1 MRIAICDDN
10 NDYINTI
17 ENYIERLKTP
27 ATEWDSYESGE
38 NLVFAYTDNNER
50 YDVIF
55 LDMEMKELNGIETAN
70 KIRDIDEHVIIVFI
84 TSYTEYMKDSFKC
97 SPFRFLV
104 KPVDFNEFQE
114 VFYDICKKLKKQ
126 RKTFAF
132 TENKTRVRLF
142 CDDIIYCE
150 SQDHWIRICTKE
162 HTYRICKAL
171 TDLHELLDKEI
182 IYRVHKSFLINFQ
195 YVKSIKENDIQL
207 YHCDRL
213 IPISRSYKKT
223 VIQEYTN
230 FIERN
235 LYI

>member
-27 ATEWDSYESGE
+27 ATEWDPYESGE

-70 KIRDIDEHVIIVFI
+70 KIRNIDEHVIIIFI

-126 RKTFAF
+126 RKIFTF

-150 SQDHWIRICTKE
+150 SQDHWISIYTRE
-162 HTYRICKAL
+162 HTYKICKTL

-182 IYRVHKSFLINFQ
+182 ICRVHKSFLINFQ
-195 YVKSIKENDIQL
+195 YVKSIKENNIQL

-213 IPISRSYKKT
+213 IPISRSYKKA
-223 VIQEYTN
+223 VIHEYTN

>member
-27 ATEWDSYESGE
+27 ATEWDPYESGE

-70 KIRDIDEHVIIVFI
+70 KIRNIDEHVIIVFI

-126 RKTFAF
+126 RKIFTF

-150 SQDHWIRICTKE
+150 SQDHWISIYTRE
-162 HTYRICKAL
+162 HTYKICKTL

-182 IYRVHKSFLINFQ
+182 ICRVHKSFLINFQ
-195 YVKSIKENDIQL
+195 YVKSIKENNIQL

-213 IPISRSYKKT
+213 IPISRSYKKA
-223 VIQEYTN
+223 VIHEYTN

>member
-27 ATEWDSYESGE
+27 ATEWDPYESGE

-50 YDVIF
+50 YDIIF

-70 KIRDIDEHVIIVFI
+70 KIRNIDEHVIIVFI

-126 RKTFAF
+126 RKIFTF

-150 SQDHWIRICTKE
+150 SQDHWISIYTRE
-162 HTYRICKAL
+162 HTYKICKTL

-182 IYRVHKSFLINFQ
+182 ICRVHKSFLINFQ
-195 YVKSIKENDIQL
+195 YVKSIKENNIQL

-213 IPISRSYKKT
+213 IPISRSYKKA
-223 VIQEYTN
+223 VIHEYTN

>member
-27 ATEWDSYESGE
+27 ATEWDPYESGE

-70 KIRDIDEHVIIVFI
+70 KIRNIDEHVIIVFI

-126 RKTFAF
+126 RKIFTF

-150 SQDHWIRICTKE
+150 SQDHWISIYTRE
-162 HTYRICKAL
+162 HTYKICKTL

-182 IYRVHKSFLINFQ
+182 ICRVHKSFLINFQ
-195 YVKSIKENDIQL
+195 YVKSIKENNIQL

>member
-27 ATEWDSYESGE
+27 ATEWDPYERGE

-70 KIRDIDEHVIIVFI
+70 KIRNIDEHVIIVFI

-114 VFYDICKKLKKQ
+114 VFYDIC
-126 RKTFAF
+126 
-132 TENKTRVRLF
+132 
-142 CDDIIYCE
+142 YC
-150 SQDHWIRICTKE
+150 WNT
-162 HTYRICKAL
+162 
-171 TDLHELLDKEI
+171 
-182 IYRVHKSFLINFQ
+182 
-195 YVKSIKENDIQL
+195 
-207 YHCDRL
+207 
-213 IPISRSYKKT
+213 
-223 VIQEYTN
+223 
-230 FIERN
+230 
-235 LYI
+235 